1 MASVRVVLLAL
12 LAALPTASGYPAL
25 GDYMPVSNVQ
35 EQSHMGLDTAAFVA
49 ALRSTTPDFARASA
63 IYRFGGGNSCK
74 SPILPRTHRDFALA
88 NLTGESYYDTIM
100 MGGMQPGYWDAFI
113 MEGLNG
119 TGRFAGLSAAKRANA
134 LRSAV
139 YGLII
144 YYAAHELEQ
153 AVLQAVNVATRIDS
167 VSAKYWDEGWAFYR
181 GADVNGTGTPWF
193 LTLEY
198 DTDFP
203 DGLTLR
209 TSLLPHFNKGQAAV
223 RAATYNATAALE
235 ARATIY
241 SLWAILPL
249 RASLKYLQLIE
260 KAYTERQ
267 HGEGYGHYM
276 GIDGWLNAKSP
287 AAAQALRR
295 AMDIQQSSIPNGT
308 FCATK
313 LALEQALPALGIDC
327 SMLGNFRLANTTGI
341 QCPTACSAPRVVLP
355 PGVATA
361 AAEVNATASDLNCTA
376 AALQQ
381 AQGPTT
387 TTRPA
392 VQASGA
398 HAACRQLPTAL
409 TAAVVAAMLLHG
421 RLGR

>member
-1 MASVRVVLLAL
+1 MAYARVALLAL
-12 LAALPTASGYPAL
+12 LAALPTAAAYAAL

-74 SPILPRTHRDFALA
+74 SPISPRKLQDFALA
-88 NLTGESYYDTIM
+88 NLTGEGYYDTVIA
-100 MGGMQPGYWDAFI
+100 GGMQPGYWDAWM

-134 LRSAV
+134 LRNAV
-139 YGLII
+139 YGLVI

-153 AVLQAVNVATRIDS
+153 AVMQAANVATRSDN

-209 TSLLPHFNKGQAAV
+209 TSLVPHFNKGQTAV
-223 RAATYNATAALE
+223 RAATYNASAALE

-249 RASLKYLQLIE
+249 RASLKYLQLVE
-260 KAYTERQ
+260 RAYTERQ

-295 AMDIQQSSIPNGT
+295 ALDIRQSVVPNGT

-341 QCPTACSAPRVVLP
+341 QCPTACSASRVVLP
-355 PGVATA
+355 PGGVA
-361 AAEVNATASDLNCTA
+361 AAEVSAMASDINCTA

-387 TTRPA
+387 TTGPA
-392 VQASGA
+392 VQTSGA
-398 HAACRQLPTAL
+398 PAACQQLSTRS
-409 TAAVVAAMLLHG
+409 TAAVVTAMLLQS
-421 RLGR
+421 RPWR